1 MTSFSS
7 AIFHI
12 VSSKQR
18 EDAKWLNVSQKSFC
32 GHGELDRLSY
42 LVR

>member
-1 MTSFSS
+1 MFVSEMYHNLAKGQLIMTSFSS

-18 EDAKWLNVSQKSFC
+18 EDAKWLNV
-32 GHGELDRLSY
+32 
-42 LVR
+42 